1 MAPTLEAIQAV
12 IGAPLY
18 GQAVPVAHGA
28 AAGLILVAERRS
40 LAWLSGRVEA
50 EVQDVLVERLGPGA
64 MFVDVG
70 ASVGFFSLLAA
81 RLVGPGGV
89 VVAFEPQ
96 PDAASSLRR
105 NAQLNGFS
113 MVEVVEAALSSWTGK
128 GALAGIGKA
137 TAHIVDG
144 REPEA
149 QSVEVTT
156 LDESLAGRSE
166 PPVVV
171 KIDVEGGSAT
181 CSPAWRGCSSRTR
194 RSSSSKPTVRWPRS
208 APTSRAAATRRA
220 RSEHRT
226 SSAFLPDAR

>member
-171 KIDVEGGSAT
+171 KIDVEGRERDVLAGMARLLESYSPILVVETHGTMAEVRADLARCGYTTSALGA
-181 CSPAWRGCSSRTR
+181 SHLLGVP
-194 RSSSSKPTVRWPRS
+194 P
-208 APTSRAAATRRA
+208 
-220 RSEHRT
+220 
-226 SSAFLPDAR
+226 